1 MSRIVWACAIV
12 GAAAVGVAV
21 YAGPT
26 LGLLGS
32 GAPAPVA
39 DSAPSRVP
47 PGAPL
52 GEGLKTPRKPAPPHA
67 TEEYGRR
74 LLAHTA
80 ELLGP
85 DQPDPALR
93 YTRSRLNCSSCHLGT
108 GTEPGT
114 LTLLQTAEHYPRFS
128 GRAGN
133 WTDVEDRINECMQ
146 RSMNGA
152 PLPMDSP
159 EMMAMAAYLRG
170 LGTQYASMGTSLRKA
185 EEPPPF
191 KTPDR
196 AANVAMGQVVYS
208 TRCARC
214 HGADGLGLLASADPR
229 KGYLFPPLWGPDSF
243 NDGAGMH
250 RVLTAARFIKARM
263 PLGEATLTDDEA
275 FDVAA
280 FINFKPRPEMP
291 NLEQD
296 YPDKAA
302 KPVDNPYGPF
312 ADDFPVEQHKFGP
325 FAPIEE
331 FYKAR
336 KGSK

>member
-1 MSRIVWACAIV
+1 VTDLEPRPESGGFTAVIVASAVVGAIAV
-12 GAAAVGVAV
+12 GAAL
-21 YAGPT
+21 Y
-26 LGLLGS
+26 
-32 GAPAPVA
+32 GAPW
-39 DSAPSRVP
+39 
-47 PGAPL
+47 APL
-52 GEGLKTPRKPAPPHA
+52 PSAATPPAEGAAATRPTPAHA

-80 ELLGP
+80 ELLGQ
-85 DQPDPALR
+85 DHPDPDRR
-93 YTRSRLNCSSCHLGT
+93 YINSRLNCGSCHLAT

-114 LTLLQTAEHYPRFS
+114 LTLLQTEEHYPRFS
-128 GRAGN
+128 GRAGTQ
-133 WTDVEDRINECMQ
+133 TDIEDRINECMT
-146 RSMNGA
+146 RSMNGK

-159 EMMAMAAYLRG
+159 EMMAMAAYLRS
-170 LGTQYASMGTSLRKA
+170 LGSQYDAMGASLRKA
-185 EEPPPF
+185 DEPPPF
-191 KTPDR
+191 KTPNR

-208 TRCARC
+208 TRCAQC
-214 HGADGLGLLASADPR
+214 HGNDGLGLQATTDRS

-250 RVLTAARFIKARM
+250 RVLTAARFIKTRM
-263 PLGEATLTDDEA
+263 PLGQPTLTDDEA

-312 ADDFPVEQHKFGP
+312 ADDFPLEQHRFGP
-325 FAPIEE
+325 FQPIEE
-331 FYKAR
+331 HYKAL
-336 KGSK
+336 KKTK